1 MVTGASS
8 LSLTLLW
15 DAIVRSFLIPIGPV
29 LLLTLTASAGEAT
42 AETELS
48 TREAWAQTGIT
59 WGSVYAA
66 YMGGRSAANLVWPA
80 LKEQGCLSE
89 RQLLVWSV
97 ISTSLLQVSV
107 TPSKLL
113 IVQVLTSSSSCCG
126 DQNDLL

>member
-8 LSLTLLW
+8 MSLTLLW

-29 LLLTLTASAGEAT
+29 LLLTLTASAAEAT
-42 AETELS
+42 AATEAS

-89 RQLLVWSV
+89 RQLLIWGV
-97 ISTSLLQVSV
+97 ISTSLLQVRAGYTKV
-107 TPSKLL
+107 LVGARADKL
-113 IVQVLTSSSSCCG
+113 
-126 DQNDLL
+126 